1 MYTIDRGLFSIFNW
15 GASFDDMFMKFW
27 IYMSFCMLNLIKGGD
42 IAKIDFRRAQIQNGF
57 QKMAAILDFA

>member
-27 IYMSFCMLNLIKGGD
+27 IQMSFCMLNLMKGGD
-42 IAKIDFRRAQIQNGF
+42 LAKNEFWRDKIQNGG
-57 QKMAAILDFA
+57 